1 MRQRVLVGR
10 LCLWFFALWLSG
22 VAWAGDAEVV
32 PKGVFKI
39 DVESRV
45 FFPATQRYNPDGDLE
60 DIAIDFN
67 TSLDSSV
74 FPGLGQLESAF
85 GLPTGS
91 ANIGASIVAFQ
102 LESVD
107 LLMSLQ
113 YGVTDRF
120 TVGVIMPYYWQ
131 TNKVSA
137 RLDTSRATVG
147 KNVALNTLAP
157 LPIPG
162 TQPLTAEDVQAL
174 LGKGLDINSDG
185 TIDLPGFGFKRF
197 ETWSDN
203 GLGDLGIGFRYQ
215 YLKTQHWRLA
225 LTSGVRFPTGRVD
238 DPENLVDSAF
248 GTGAYALPVRA
259 HADFTGITNV
269 VLHTTLS
276 YDLYLPDRQTRR
288 VPDNVNQPITR
299 NREEVKRDLGD
310 IVRAEVSG
318 RYTLLQGL
326 SMSGLYEFSAKW
338 KDQISGK
345 KGFAYTSLEEETNW
359 TSHIFIVDVSYST
372 IPLYLAKRF
381 PLPLITSIA
390 YRDRFAGSNNALDTK
405 FISVQIQAF
414 F

>member
-10 LCLWFFALWLSG
+10 LCLWFCALWLSG
-22 VAWAGDAEVV
+22 IAWAGDAEVV

-39 DVESRV
+39 EVESKV
-45 FFPATQRYNPDGDLE
+45 YFPATQRFNPEGDLE

-85 GLPTGS
+85 GLPSGS
-91 ANIGASIVAFQ
+91 ATIGESIVAFQ
-102 LESVD
+102 VKFVD

-120 TVGVIMPYYWQ
+120 TVGVIVPYYWQ

-185 TIDLPGFGFKRF
+185 TVDLPGFGFKRF

-203 GLGDLGIGFRYQ
+203 GFGDLEAGFRYQ
-215 YLKTQHWRLA
+215 YLKTTQWRLA

-238 DPENLVDSAF
+238 DPDNLVDGAF
-248 GTGAYALPVRA
+248 GMGAYALPFRA
-259 HADFTGITNV
+259 HADFTGIAHV

-276 YDLYLPDRQTRR
+276 YDLYLPDRQTKR

-299 NREEVKRDLGD
+299 NKEEVKRDLGD
-310 IVRAEVSG
+310 IMRVEVSG

-326 SMSGLYEFSAKW
+326 RMSGLYEFGAKS
-338 KDQISGK
+338 KDQVSGK

-359 TSHIFIVDVSYST
+359 TSHIFIVECVLYNDSPVSDEKISSPSYH
-372 IPLYLAKRF
+372 LYL
-381 PLPLITSIA
+381 I
-390 YRDRFAGSNNALDTK
+390 
-405 FISVQIQAF
+405 
-414 F
+414 